1 MKSMRRA
8 VAIATL
14 LAVVA
19 VGGTVHGQSLTDDP
33 AFALYREAAQAA
45 DAKDFERATQ
55 LAKEAIAQYPD
66 HLLAW
71 YLLGQAAMGRSAWN
85 EAVNAFTNVTKRY
98 PRSFAAHRDLGLAL
112 ANLGRL
118 DEARAEFDAAL
129 ALRPDDDD
137 TRLRLASM
145 LYDKGLHD
153 AALPLL
159 ETLSR
164 SSNPP
169 PEVYLLLARTYY
181 ERNDLPA
188 SEKAFA
194 KAAAARDDGKI
205 WFNLGVVR
213 VRLRD
218 FTGAQAAFKHAAEHP
233 EVREQ
238 ANRELEK
245 IREAIRLGTR

>member
-1 MKSMRRA
+1 MRTLA
-8 VAIATL
+8 AALILAAAAIAT
-14 LAVVA
+14 AA
-19 VGGTVHGQSLTDDP
+19 NAQSLTDDP
-33 AFALYREAAQAA
+33 AFALYRQAAQAA

-71 YLLGQAAMGRSAWN
+71 YLLGQAAMGRSAWS
-85 EAVNAFTNVTKRY
+85 EAVDAFSNVTRRY
-98 PRSFAAHRDLGLAL
+98 PKSFAAHRDLGLAL
-112 ANLGRL
+112 ANLGRKE
-118 DEARAEFDAAL
+118 EAKTEFEAAL
-129 ALRPDDDD
+129 ALRPDNDD

-145 LYDKGLHD
+145 LYDQGQRD
-153 AALPLL
+153 IALPML
-159 ETLSR
+159 ETLAR
-164 SSNPP
+164 GDNPT
-169 PEVYLLLARTYY
+169 PEVWLLLARTYY

>member
-1 MKSMRRA
+1 MHTRAAALILAAAA
-8 VAIATL
+8 VATGAH
-14 LAVVA
+14 A
-19 VGGTVHGQSLTDDP
+19 QSLTDDP
-33 AFALYREAAQAA
+33 AFALYRQAAQAA

-71 YLLGQAAMGRSAWN
+71 YLLGQAAMGRSAWS
-85 EAVNAFTNVTKRY
+85 EAVDAFSNVTRRY
-98 PRSFAAHRDLGLAL
+98 PKSFAAHRDLGLAL
-112 ANLGRL
+112 AHLGRKE
-118 DEARAEFDAAL
+118 EAKTELEAAL
-129 ALRPDDDD
+129 ALLPDSDD
-137 TRLRLASM
+137 TRLRLASL
-145 LYDKGLHD
+145 LYDQGQRD
-153 AALPLL
+153 IALPML
-159 ETLSR
+159 EKLAR
-164 SSNPP
+164 DDNPT
-169 PEVYLLLARTYY
+169 PEVWLLLARTYY